1 MARQSQPKDRTA
13 PLRWASLAVASGY
26 DVQTAASA
34 ERMSRRQL
42 HRLCRRELGVSVK
55 EWFRVQ
61 RVEAG
66 RRWLVATHS
75 VKRAAWEA
83 GFRQVSHFSREFK
96 RVHGLTP
103 SEFLLAHG
111 GEAPSAGVRRHTG
124 DVLRR

>member
-1 MARQSQPKDRTA
+1 MARQSQSKDTTA
-13 PLRWASLAVASGY
+13 PARWTSLAVASGY

-55 EWFRVQ
+55 EWFRMQ

-66 RRWLVATHS
+66 RRWLLATRS

-96 RVHGLTP
+96 RVQGLTP
-103 SEFLLAHG
+103 TEFILRHG
-111 GEAPSAGVRRHTG
+111 GEAPPVDVKPHPD